1 MPSDRSPPL
10 ARVGVALAFGA
21 VALVGTA
28 AAQSRNPAPEL
39 GFGARFAASFVIN
52 LLFGGALVALGPRY
66 ARKTVGDLRE
76 DPGGAFVWGL
86 LLGIGVPIL
95 LFLLAITI
103 IGLIVVIPAGIVL
116 AVVGIV
122 GAAVTVVWIGDLLL
136 SGREGLGGAAV
147 VVGALAL
154 AVPYAIPI
162 LGDLVATIVGFFGL
176 GAVGRGL
183 YEWWQGDGS
192 PNP

>member
-21 VALVGTA
+21 VALAGTA

-39 GFGARFAASFVIN
+39 GFGTRFAASFVVN
-52 LLFGGALVALGPRY
+52 LLFGGLLVALGPRY
-66 ARKTVGDLRE
+66 ARETVGDLRA

-95 LFLLAITI
+95 LFVLAITI
-103 IGLIVVIPAGIVL
+103 IGLIVAIPAGIVL
-116 AVVGIV
+116 AVVGFV

-136 SGREGLGGAAV
+136 SGREAGVGGAAV

-154 AVPYAIPI
+154 AVPYAIPV
-162 LGDLVATIVGFFGL
+162 LGDLVATVVGFFGL

-183 YEWWQGDGS
+183 YESWQG
-192 PNP
+192 